1 MGCIVR
7 GRGLYKEYPGGV
19 LAVKGVDLEA
29 RPGKTALM
37 GPNGSGKT
45 TTLSMLAG
53 ALKPSRGEVEVCG
66 LNLWGREWLE
76 ARRKIGFAPQD
87 MPFRDKLTGRENLVW
102 HGLLRGLS
110 LGEASRR
117 ARRLGEEL
125 GMSSYLDRRVATYS
139 GGMRRRLSIA
149 AALMGEPEVLIL
161 DEPTSGLDPGA
172 REELWGLIE
181 SRLRDLT
188 IVFSTHL
195 GEEAERHA
203 DIVYLFS
210 RGRVAAW
217 GRPGELIE
225 RYAPR
230 PRIVLYL
237 QEDAEPLE
245 IDGMRPQVLGPG
257 VVSYTVDDPGMGMR
271 AAIDAYTLRGVAV
284 ERVEVRRPSL
294 EEVFLAVARGG

>member
-19 LAVKGVDLEA
+19 VAVKGVDLEA

-76 ARRKIGFAPQD
+76 ARRRIGFAPQD

-125 GMSSYLDRRVATYS
+125 GMSGYIDRRVATYS

-181 SRLRDLT
+181 SRLRGLT

-195 GEEAERHA
+195 GEEAERYA

-217 GRPGELIE
+217 GRPAELVE
-225 RYAPR
+225 RYAPK
-230 PRIVLYL
+230 PRVVLYL

-245 IDGMRPQVLGPG
+245 VDGVKPQVLGPG

>member
-1 MGCIVR
+1 MGCTVT

-19 LAVKGVDLEA
+19 VAVRGVDLEA

-53 ALKPSRGEVEVCG
+53 ALKPSKGEVEVCG
-66 LNLWGREWLE
+66 LNLWGREWLK
-76 ARRKIGFAPQD
+76 ARRRIGFAPQN
-87 MPFRDKLTGRENLVW
+87 MPFRDKLSGRENLVW

-125 GMSSYLDRRVATYS
+125 GMGEYLDRRVATYS

-181 SRLRDLT
+181 ARLRGLT
-188 IVFSTHL
+188 IIFSTHL

-210 RGRVAAW
+210 RGRVAAR
-217 GRPGELIE
+217 GRPGELVE
-225 RYAPR
+225 RYAPK

-237 QEDAEPLE
+237 QGDVEPLE
-245 IDGMRPQVLGPG
+245 IDGMKPQVLGPG
-257 VVSYTVDDPGMGMR
+257 VVSYMVDDPSLGMR
-271 AAIDAYTLRGVAV
+271 AAIDAYTLKGVAV
-284 ERVEVRRPSL
+284 EKVEVRKPSL